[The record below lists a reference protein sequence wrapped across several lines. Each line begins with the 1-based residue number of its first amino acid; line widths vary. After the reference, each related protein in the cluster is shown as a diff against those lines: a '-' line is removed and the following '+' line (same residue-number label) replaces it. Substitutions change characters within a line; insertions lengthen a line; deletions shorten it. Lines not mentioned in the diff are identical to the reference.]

1 MSFLGLQGGHRARC
15 NWRRKD
21 VLVSGGGPLRYLINA
36 AVLSERVVVLAKR
49 DYNGVEEFL
58 GCVVVEVRVRVL
70 VHTCVSQSE
79 VVLYACPTNL
89 RRANPFAKF
98 SCFVVMACR
107 NIHAPS
113 FAETSDLIL
122 TRSLMTCASSIART
136 QPIMSGCAHQRRR
149 MSTTR
154 ESWRTHD
161 PKEDCKKRTIDDVS
175 TRRRVIF
182 AQHAS
187 DGSVPPSSLTC
198 SCRLHL
204 WSVL

>member
-1 MSFLGLQGGHRARC
+1 M
-15 NWRRKD
+15 
-21 VLVSGGGPLRYLINA
+21 
-36 AVLSERVVVLAKR
+36 
-49 DYNGVEEFL
+49 
-58 GCVVVEVRVRVL
+58 
-70 VHTCVSQSE
+70 HTCVSQGE
-79 VVLYACPTNL
+79 VVLYYFPTSL
-89 RRANPFAKF
+89 RRADPCAKF
-98 SCFVVMACR
+98 SSFVVMACR

-122 TRSLMTCASSIART
+122 SRSLMTCACSIART

-187 DGSVPPSSLTC
+187 DGSVPPSSSTC

-204 WSVL
+204 WSVQRPYS